1 MEFKEIELLSG
12 QLDNQI
18 RFYNDILEFDT
29 TIISDD
35 KFFIQTQK
43 TKLTFNKTEE
53 NHFYHFA
60 FLICE
65 NHFEDVLRFVKQK
78 NIELLPDLETGNEIV
93 YWGNAEGKSIY
104 FYDEDKNIVEF
115 IIRPNLGYR
124 GINHWVP
131 EQTIKINEIG
141 TPVENTIK
149 TATYLID
156 EYKFKIP
163 QKYIQGFDDKFCW
176 FGDFEGTLLIVSTER
191 EWHHT
196 NKKAIPSPLKLV
208 IKEKGETIALEFDG
222 EFKTGANKE

>member
-93 YWGNAEGKSIY
+93 HWQNTEGKS
-104 FYDEDKNIVEF
+104 
-115 IIRPNLGYR
+115 NLF
-124 GINHWVP
+124 
-131 EQTIKINEIG
+131 
-141 TPVENTIK
+141 
-149 TATYLID
+149 L
-156 EYKFKIP
+156 
-163 QKYIQGFDDKFCW
+163 
-176 FGDFEGTLLIVSTER
+176 
-191 EWHHT
+191 
-196 NKKAIPSPLKLV
+196 
-208 IKEKGETIALEFDG
+208 
-222 EFKTGANKE
+222 